1 MKALSKNRAAVLL
14 IACALL
20 VVGTAA
26 VFAKTGAARL
36 FVARPEIKISLS
48 GSVQR
53 GPDAELPVE
62 KAEAVSSGEVVNWS
76 IVSNNVG
83 NAAAHDY
90 KTVGQVP
97 KGTAFV
103 EGSAK
108 AGGSVRVTYS
118 IDGGKT
124 FTAAPIIAEKQ
135 ADGTM
140 KQQPAPVSMYTQV
153 RYEWADPLAAGGH
166 LSASYQVRVK

>member
-1 MKALSKNRAAVLL
+1 MKELSKNRVAALL

-20 VVGTAA
+20 VVGGAG

-53 GPDAELPVE
+53 EQAELPVE
-62 KAEAVSSGEVVNWS
+62 KVEAVSSGEVVNWS

-83 NAAAHDY
+83 NAVAHDY
-90 KTVGQVP
+90 KTVGQIP

-108 AGGSVRVTYS
+108 ADGSARVTYS

-124 FTAAPIIAEKQ
+124 FIAVPTINEKQ

-153 RYEWADPLAAGGH
+153 SYEWADPLAAGGK